1 MAADMD
7 VKQRFF
13 PHTQDELKEIA
24 SDILRHA
31 KSLGGTDAATE
42 ISEGDGLSVSVRRGE
57 VETIEHN
64 RDKMVGV
71 TVFIGNKRGNAS
83 TSDFSSQAL
92 KDTVAAAYNIARF
105 TAEDDCAGLAEAE
118 LLETE
123 PRDLDLY
130 HPWNLSADEAVEI
143 ARRAEDA
150 AFATDPQIKN
160 SEGASVSAQHS
171 QFVLAT
177 SRGFLAGY
185 PYSRHYIACA
195 PIAGS
200 GRNMQRDDW
209 YTSTRSAEQL
219 ADPEAVG
226 RYAAQRALARI
237 GARGLD
243 TRKVPVL
250 FEAPLAAGL
259 LGAFV
264 QATSGGALYRKTS
277 FLVDSLGKPVFAPH
291 VQIVEDPHVP
301 RAMGSAPFDE
311 EGVRTRQRSV
321 VKDGVV
327 EGYFLSTYSARKLG
341 MQTTGNAG
349 GSHNL
354 SLLSSNT
361 RAEDDFEEMLR
372 KLGTGLLLTELMGQ
386 GVNYVTGDYSRGASG
401 FWVEN
406 GKIQYPV
413 EEITVA
419 STLQEMFRHVVAI
432 GADTITRGTK
442 QTGSVL
448 IERMTIAG
456 QYAVS
461 QRCSG
466 TDENATQ
473 FAWRSAF
480 RRASF
485 RFCQRASL
493 RSGRLTSPAFALVCD
508 ERVVEIVRCMR
519 AMRFVCDFFPLVRI
533 DRRERRV
540 AVEIGGNFRDD
551 HLVCK
556 TQPFHIQLSTADQ
569 KRFGRLVLR
578 GELECFVERGG
589 RVATLETP
597 SDIASHDNV
606 AASRQ
611 RPADRLMRFA
621 AHDDG
626 RAHGGPLEKSEVFGE
641 SPGQLVVAAD
651 HAIIGAS
658 NDQGERRHRME
669 EGT

>member
-1 MAADMD
+1 MAADTDMD

-13 PHTQDELKEIA
+13 PHTQDELKQIA
-24 SDILRHA
+24 EDILRHA
-31 KSLGGTDAATE
+31 KAIGGSDAATE

-71 TVFIGNKRGNAS
+71 TVFIGNRRGNAS

-105 TAEDDCAGLAEAE
+105 TAEDDCAGLAEKE
-118 LLETE
+118 LLETS

-150 AFATDPQIKN
+150 AFAVSPQIRN

-177 SRGFLAGY
+177 SRGFLGGY
-185 PYSRHYIACA
+185 PYSRHYVACA

-209 YTSTRSAEQL
+209 YTSKRSAGEL

-226 RYAAQRALARI
+226 RYAAERALARM

-264 QATSGGALYRKTS
+264 QATSGGALYRKTT

-291 VQIVEDPHVP
+291 VQVVEDPHTP

-311 EGVRTRQRSV
+311 EGVRTQRRSV

-341 MQTTGNAG
+341 MKTTGNAG

-354 SLLSSNT
+354 SLLSSST
-361 RAEDDFEEMLR
+361 RPEDDFEAMLK

-419 STLQEMFRHVVAI
+419 GTLQEMFRHIVAI
-432 GADTITRGTK
+432 GADTIARGTK

-456 QYAVS
+456 Q
-461 QRCSG
+461 
-466 TDENATQ
+466 
-473 FAWRSAF
+473 
-480 RRASF
+480 
-485 RFCQRASL
+485 
-493 RSGRLTSPAFALVCD
+493 
-508 ERVVEIVRCMR
+508 
-519 AMRFVCDFFPLVRI
+519 
-533 DRRERRV
+533 
-540 AVEIGGNFRDD
+540 
-551 HLVCK
+551 
-556 TQPFHIQLSTADQ
+556 
-569 KRFGRLVLR
+569 
-578 GELECFVERGG
+578 
-589 RVATLETP
+589 
-597 SDIASHDNV
+597 
-606 AASRQ
+606 
-611 RPADRLMRFA
+611 
-621 AHDDG
+621 
-626 RAHGGPLEKSEVFGE
+626 
-641 SPGQLVVAAD
+641 
-651 HAIIGAS
+651 
-658 NDQGERRHRME
+658 
-669 EGT
+669 

>member
-105 TAEDDCAGLAEAE
+105 TAEDDCAGLAEAD
-118 LLETE
+118 LLETA

-130 HPWNLSADEAVEI
+130 HPWNLTADEAVEI
-143 ARRAEDA
+143 ARRSEDA

-209 YTSTRSAEQL
+209 YTSTRSASDL

-226 RYAAQRALARI
+226 RYAAQRALSRI

-250 FEAPLAAGL
+250 FEAPLAAGI

-277 FLVDSLGKPVFAPH
+277 FLVDSQRHDRL
-291 VQIVEDPHVP
+291 
-301 RAMGSAPFDE
+301 S
-311 EGVRTRQRSV
+311 RQSRI
-321 VKDGVV
+321 
-327 EGYFLSTYSARKLG
+327 R
-341 MQTTGNAG
+341 
-349 GSHNL
+349 H
-354 SLLSSNT
+354 
-361 RAEDDFEEMLR
+361 
-372 KLGTGLLLTELMGQ
+372 
-386 GVNYVTGDYSRGASG
+386 GD
-401 FWVEN
+401 
-406 GKIQYPV
+406 
-413 EEITVA
+413 
-419 STLQEMFRHVVAI
+419 L
-432 GADTITRGTK
+432 
-442 QTGSVL
+442 
-448 IERMTIAG
+448 
-456 QYAVS
+456 
-461 QRCSG
+461 
-466 TDENATQ
+466 
-473 FAWRSAF
+473 
-480 RRASF
+480 
-485 RFCQRASL
+485 
-493 RSGRLTSPAFALVCD
+493 
-508 ERVVEIVRCMR
+508 VRCR
-519 AMRFVCDFFPLVRI
+519 
-533 DRRERRV
+533 
-540 AVEIGGNFRDD
+540 
-551 HLVCK
+551 
-556 TQPFHIQLSTADQ
+556 
-569 KRFGRLVLR
+569 
-578 GELECFVERGG
+578 
-589 RVATLETP
+589 
-597 SDIASHDNV
+597 
-606 AASRQ
+606 
-611 RPADRLMRFA
+611 
-621 AHDDG
+621 
-626 RAHGGPLEKSEVFGE
+626 
-641 SPGQLVVAAD
+641 
-651 HAIIGAS
+651 
-658 NDQGERRHRME
+658 
-669 EGT
+669 